1 MLSASKGWMRE
12 YEDVGHNELK
22 MSWGFSNNK
31 IVEFV
36 SLVRDT

>member
-12 YEDVGHNELK
+12 YDVGHDELK
-22 MSWGFSNNK
+22 MSWGFLNNK
-31 IVEFV
+31 VVEFV